1 VQRLVP
7 GGGWALLALS
17 LTSCGG
23 DNSAGYVEIKALPPS
38 AVLSLYMD
46 SVKLAPMRNGNAL
59 LRQRVGT
66 SKLQSE
72 VDGGQLVVLCNVE
85 VRKNRITSV
94 TVSSVGRAP
103 RCQCGRTGSTNG
115 SGRTCIG

>member
-1 VQRLVP
+1 MPRRARARL
-7 GGGWALLALS
+7 WALLALS
-17 LTSCGG
+17 LVGCSR
-23 DNSAGYVEIKALPPS
+23 DNDVGYVEIKALPPS

-59 LRQRVGT
+59 LRQRIGT

-72 VDGGQLVVLCNVE
+72 VDGGQLLVLCNVE
-85 VRKNRITSV
+85 VKKNRITSI
-94 TVSSVGRAP
+94 TVSAIGRPP
-103 RCQCGRTGSTNG
+103 RCQCGRNGSVNG